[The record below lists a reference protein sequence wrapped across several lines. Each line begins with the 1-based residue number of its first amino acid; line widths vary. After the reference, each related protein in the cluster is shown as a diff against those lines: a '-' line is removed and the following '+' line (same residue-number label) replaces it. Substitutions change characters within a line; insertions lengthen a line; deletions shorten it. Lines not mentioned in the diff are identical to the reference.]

1 MFSLGLALIV
11 IAYSSAFLKTS
22 CYSNFLSLTTTSAS
36 LDKRQPSA
44 TYSSARRVAKEAIAA
59 NFVMP
64 TSVRSGAMVRLSVA
78 SDAKATI
85 ARQGAKGTSVEWNVK
100 ALNVQ

>member
-1 MFSLGLALIV
+1 
-11 IAYSSAFLKTS
+11 
-22 CYSNFLSLTTTSAS
+22 
-36 LDKRQPSA
+36 
-44 TYSSARRVAKEAIAA
+44 
-59 NFVMP
+59 MP

-100 ALNVQ
+100 ALNVSLPLFFPPPSPPRAWLFSLNYALKKNVRCSVR